1 MKRFIALF
9 FIFIFSLNT
18 SFATEDVVTW
28 GSKASNVVY
37 SADLLTITGTT
48 SGFGSARSSH
58 ARYEGMRCAEIEIT
72 ATAGSSRYGIGDSS
86 FPLSGYL
93 GQSGGTVIGIWSL
106 VEDIASGGFLKS
118 GTDSSLTQAV
128 GTRYMLQLDF
138 TNKKG
143 YIQRNGVY
151 RTSGANPAS
160 GAGYDFTWTT
170 SNPLYIAA
178 SSYNPGDGMKLNAS
192 AASMGAR
199 LPSGCT
205 AWAEQNGSSSPPP
218 ISGNAGIG
226 LLGDSIT
233 WYLDQGGSSSFT
245 IFGFSP
251 TFNYGVP
258 SDTTTGMLSRV
269 DALIALKP
277 KQIYLLGGV
286 NDYSLP
292 EATTVSNILAIID
305 KCNAAD
311 IPIIVQG
318 ILPVSASYSGPTNNT
333 AITSRKNAIHAA
345 ILNYKGGQWLDWGAT
360 LNSSDYQSDGIH
372 LNASGFIKWNAALS
386 SYINLNR

>member
-1 MKRFIALF
+1 MMRILAILLLTL
-9 FIFIFSLNT
+9 SVMT
-18 SFATEDVVTW
+18 AHAAEDAVTW
-28 GSKASNVVY
+28 GAKASNVTL
-37 SADLLTITGTT
+37 SADLSTFTGTT
-48 SGFGSARSSH
+48 GGFGSARSSH
-58 ARYEGMRCAEIEIT
+58 GRFDGMRCAEIELT
-72 ATAGSSRYGIGDSS
+72 AAAGSSRYGVGDGS
-86 FPLSGYL
+86 FGLNGYL
-93 GQSGGTVIGIWSL
+93 GSTGGGSFIGIWSL
-106 VEDIASGGFLKS
+106 VEDLASGFTKLGS
-118 GTDSSLTQAV
+118 NSAPSQSI

-170 SNPLYIAA
+170 NNPLYIAA

-199 LPSGCT
+199 LPLGCT

-233 WYLDQGGSSSFT
+233 WYLDQGGRSSST